1 MTGARTPGRTHGAV
15 PAVFVSRSAEIRAAR
30 RSRRRTASSPA
41 SGAARPAPAV
51 PAAYRVFFCRVQTV
65 SPLAVPA
72 GTRRLPPPKRPGSA
86 GTSRSRR
93 RPASSRHSVRFFR
106 AAPPIPAGVRRLSEP
121 DGSNPPLRVSTGCG
135 VFGEWAGN
143 GCGNEGRTNCV
154 PCVGSAEQKRSATP
168 PGDGRMRPIS
178 RSIRFPH
185 PGKSYQ
191 SENARQAFLFK
202 QAVFSG

>member
-51 PAAYRVFFCRVQTV
+51 PAAYRVFFCRVRTV
-65 SPLAVPA
+65 SPLAV
-72 GTRRLPPPKRPGSA
+72 
-86 GTSRSRR
+86 
-93 RPASSRHSVRFFR
+93 
-106 AAPPIPAGVRRLSEP
+106 PAGVRRLSEP

-143 GCGNEGRTNCV
+143 GCGNAGRTNCV
-154 PCVGSAEQKRSATP
+154 PCAGSAEQKRSPTP
-168 PGDGRMRPIS
+168 RGGR
-178 RSIRFPH
+178 
-185 PGKSYQ
+185 
-191 SENARQAFLFK
+191 ENAPNFPFHP
-202 QAVFSG
+202 FSASGEIIPIGERPPSLSF